1 MHINQITRFPI
12 KGFYGQNVESAEVSQ
27 AGMAGDRRFGVFHP
41 SRVKN
46 RSPAGWSP
54 KVNFLQMVFEA
65 FLGVY
70 ETEFDAAGEVLT
82 LQVDGRTF
90 GPFDLTKEAGRADL
104 ACQIRALGDLE
115 DEGPLEIIEGVESS
129 LTDRS
134 VPCITLANPASLA
147 DLESKLGR
155 SLGRDRFRMNAW
167 FEGFEA
173 WAEHDLVGKT
183 LRLGETLEV
192 KVLERV
198 DRCRAVNLT
207 PGERAWNPDDIN
219 VHMKRIY
226 DHNDLGL
233 LCACTVPGRFHLGDS
248 ITVL

>member
-1 MHINQITRFPI
+1 MRIEQITRFPI

-27 AGMAGDRRFGVFHP
+27 AGMAGDRRFGIFHP

-70 ETEFDAAGEVLT
+70 ETEFDATGEALT
-82 LQVDGRTF
+82 LRIEGQTY
-90 GPFDLTKEAGRADL
+90 GPYDLTSDEGRNAL
-104 ACQIRALGDLE
+104 ATQIRALGDLE
-115 DEGPLEIIEGVESS
+115 DEGPLKVIEGVESS

-147 DLESKLGR
+147 DLEAKLGR
-155 SLGRDRFRMNAW
+155 SLGRERFRMNAW
-167 FEGFEA
+167 FEGLDA
-173 WAEHDLVGKT
+173 WAEHELMGKT
-183 LRLGETLEV
+183 LRLGDTLEV

-198 DRCRAVNLT
+198 DRCRAINLT
-207 PGERAWNPDDIN
+207 PGERNWNPDDIN

-233 LCACTVPGRFHLGDS
+233 LCACTTPGRFQLGDS
-248 ITVL
+248 IAVL